1 MSVASLQI
9 NQQQWRQAGARLI
22 EMAIAEFLYE
32 EIIQAQQIE
41 AKQVDDA
48 VDSATEP
55 AVWRV
60 NLGEQHY
67 QFQGFQYRLG
77 HWYVQPGSVRQ
88 SDPSAERAVES
99 DGASEESLPDS
110 QPVEQAT
117 KQADQ
122 TAWNLHQ
129 FITHVARQV
138 EVKPFTL
145 AYLIKEM
152 NNTWLAEAHL
162 FDPKRPDSNAITHL
176 PAAAVEGVLRGH
188 PWLIMSKGR
197 MGFGYHDYLSFSP
210 EMQPKLQLLWV
221 AVQRQLA
228 EYRHIEGLDEPTLYA
243 QELDAPQLQQF
254 KQRIADTGN
263 MADDYILLL
272 VHPWQ
277 WHHWLVSTY
286 AGEIASQQIIELGL
300 SQDWYTPMQSIRTF
314 SNISHPERRY
324 VKLPLSIF
332 NTAVYR
338 GLPSDRN
345 KAAPAFTQ
353 WLKTTF
359 AQDQVWQQTGLI
371 LLGED
376 ATVTVDQPCF
386 DQIDGAPYQ
395 FKELFGCLWRESV
408 HGYLQGS
415 EQVLSQAALVH
426 RDLAGHS
433 VLAALVQRSGL
444 QPLAWLRQFV
454 QVCMTPLLYG
464 LYRYG
469 LVFSPHGENSL
480 LIHDNGVPQRMV
492 IKDFIDDVNL
502 IDEDIAEL
510 KSLPPEAD
518 LLLRH
523 TAQDLTHFIFTGLF
537 IVHYRYIS
545 SIFLQDFNH
554 TEAEFWQ
561 QVADVAHEF
570 HQQHP
575 ELNERIQKF
584 DLFRPQ
590 FEKICLNRVRLFSH
604 GYADDAERPYPT
616 ILHPMPNP
624 IHPEVLAAWQSAS
637 V

>member
-1 MSVASLQI
+1 MTVASLRI

-32 EIIQAQQIE
+32 EIIDATAIDASTWQVSLNHQI
-41 AKQVDDA
+41 
-48 VDSATEP
+48 
-55 AVWRV
+55 
-60 NLGEQHY
+60 Y
-67 QFQGFQYRLG
+67 QFNGFQYQLG
-77 HWYVQPGSVRQ
+77 HWHVEAGSVRQ
-88 SDPSAERAVES
+88 I
-99 DGASEESLPDS
+99 ASSTVID
-110 QPVEQAT
+110 QNVI
-117 KQADQ
+117 DQ
-122 TAWNLHQ
+122 TVKDETAWDLHQ
-129 FITHVARQV
+129 FITAAAKQV
-138 EVKPFTL
+138 EVKPFTMT
-145 AYLIKEM
+145 YLIKEM
-152 NNTWLAEAHL
+152 NNTWVAEAHL
-162 FDPKRPDSNAITHL
+162 FDQARPDSMAVTHL
-176 PAAAVEGVLRGH
+176 PAAEVEGVLRGH

-197 MGFGYHDYLSFSP
+197 MGFSYHDYLSFAP

-221 AVQRQLA
+221 AVTKQLA
-228 EYRHIEGLDEPTLYA
+228 DYRHIDALDLHALYA
-243 QELDAPQLQQF
+243 QELDPDQYQQF
-254 KQRIADTGN
+254 QQQISNQGKN
-263 MADDYILLL
+263 PDDYILLL

-277 WHHWLVSTY
+277 WHHWLVATY
-286 AGEIASQQIIELGL
+286 AGQIASDNIIELGL
-300 SQDWYTPMQSIRTF
+300 SKDWYMPMQSIRTF

-353 WLKTTF
+353 WLKSTF
-359 AQDQVWQQTGLI
+359 ANDTAWQQTGLV

-386 DQIDGAPYQ
+386 DQIEGAPYQ

-408 HGYLQGS
+408 HPYLKGN

-426 RDLAGHS
+426 RDLSGMS
-433 VLAALVQRSGL
+433 VLAALIERSGL
-444 QPLAWLRQFV
+444 APLVWLKQFA
-454 QVCMTPLLYG
+454 QVCMTPLLYC

-480 LIHDNGVPQRMV
+480 LIHDNGVPKRMV

-502 IDEDIAEL
+502 IDEDFPEL
-510 KSLPPEAD
+510 ASLPAEGD
-518 LLLRH
+518 ILLRH
-523 TAQDLTHFIFTGLF
+523 SAKDLTHFIFTGLF

-545 SIFLQDFNH
+545 SIFLHDFE
-554 TEAEFWQ
+554 TTSGKSFKYSEAEFWQ
-561 QVADVAHEF
+561 QISDVAQEF
-570 HQQHP
+570 HQAHP
-575 ELNERIQKF
+575 EFSDRIEKF
-584 DLFRPQ
+584 DLFRPE

-624 IHPEVLAAWQSAS
+624 IYPDVLAQWRQVKA
-637 V
+637 

>member
-1 MSVASLQI
+1 MTVASLQI
-9 NQQQWRQAGARLI
+9 NQQQWQQAGTRLI

-32 EIIQAQQIE
+32 EIIEAQKLEAHNIEIQQIE
-41 AKQVDDA
+41 TQQTKALEIASVA
-48 VDSATEP
+48 GTATKP
-55 AVWRV
+55 AVWQV
-60 NLGEQHY
+60 NLGEQYY
-67 QFQGFQYRLG
+67 QFEGFQYQLG
-77 HWYVQPGSVRQ
+77 HWYIQPGSVRHYAV
-88 SDPSAERAVES
+88 PVATSAEPLA
-99 DGASEESLPDS
+99 
-110 QPVEQAT
+110 QAEP
-117 KQADQ
+117 
-122 TAWNLHQ
+122 AWNLHQ
-129 FITHVARQV
+129 FITSVARQA
-138 EVKPFTL
+138 EVKPFTMT
-145 AYLIKEM
+145 YLVKEM
-152 NNTWLAEAHL
+152 NNTWVAEAHL
-162 FDPKRPDSNAITHL
+162 FDQQRPDSSAITNL
-176 PAAAVEGVLRGH
+176 SAAEVEGVLRGH

-197 MGFGYHDYLSFSP
+197 MGFGYHDYLNFAP

-221 AVQRQLA
+221 AVHQQLA
-228 EYRHIEGLDEPTLYA
+228 DYQHIDGLDLQALYA
-243 QELDAPQLQQF
+243 QELDSQQLTQFLQQIRDAG
-254 KQRIADTGN
+254 QQP
-263 MADDYILLL
+263 DDYILLL

-286 AGEIASQQIIELGL
+286 AGEIASQQIIALGL
-300 SQDWYTPMQSIRTF
+300 SQDWYMPMQSIRTF

-359 AQDQVWQQTGLI
+359 ANDTVWQQTGLV

-408 HGYLQGS
+408 QSYLQDG

-426 RDLAGHS
+426 RDLDGHS
-433 VLAALVQRSGL
+433 VLAVLVERSGL
-444 QPLAWLRQFV
+444 QPLVWLKQFV

-480 LIHDNGVPQRMV
+480 LIHENGVPKRMV

-502 IDEDIAEL
+502 IDEAFPEL
-510 KSLPPEAD
+510 ASLPPEAE

-561 QVADVAHEF
+561 QVADVAQEF
-570 HQQHP
+570 HQQHS
-575 ELNERIQKF
+575 ELTDRIQKF
-584 DLFRPQ
+584 DLFRPK

-616 ILHPMPNP
+616 ILHAMPNP
-624 IHPEVLAAWQSAS
+624 IHADVLAQWHQASA
-637 V
+637 